1 MIKFKDVHKTYK
13 NTGVNALK
21 GVTFLID
28 DGEFVFIIGK
38 SGSGKSTIMKC
49 INCEEK
55 PSEGAVY
62 IDGFDISN
70 MPRALVPTLRRQI
83 GMIFQDFRLIESK
96 TVYENIAFAGEI
108 IGINKSELRQKVQ
121 VCLNIVGLKE
131 KVDAYPQQLSGGE
144 QQRVAIARAMIS
156 NPKVIVADEPTGNL
170 DPDTS
175 ENIMGLLLDINRA
188 GTTVI
193 VCTHDANLVNK
204 MKKRV
209 IEIEGGLVIRDK
221 EDAAYLEET
230 TDPYAELPIGDLAFG
245 DDADY
250 RTDYDED
257 TYSAANEQP
266 DFYFGETPKSAVVT
280 PPVQTIPA
288 QAPVVPVTAPVEV
301 PVEEIPVESLT
312 VPEVPVEEIPV
323 EALPVEATAVEELPI
338 EEVPVEKAVT
348 EEFTSEPAP
357 IEEIPIPSFSAA
369 LDEPSVE
376 EFSRDGQLSLEEI
389 PVTELLFADAP
400 KEETP
405 SLQDME
411 NDDED
416 DDSWI
421 SKIRMD
427 DIDLDI
433 QEDDE

>member
-21 GVTFLID
+21 GVSFLID

-49 INCEEK
+49 INCEER
-55 PSEGAVY
+55 PSEGAVF

-108 IGINKSELRQKVQ
+108 IGISKSELRQKVQ
-121 VCLNIVGLKE
+121 VCLNTVGLKE
-131 KVDAYPQQLSGGE
+131 KVDAYPQELSGGE

-156 NPKVIVADEPTGNL
+156 NPKMIVADEPTGNL
-170 DPDTS
+170 DPETS
-175 ENIMGLLLDINRA
+175 ENIMGLLLDINRS

-204 MKKRV
+204 MKMRV
-209 IEIEGGLVIRDK
+209 IEIEGGLVVRDK
-221 EDAAYLEET
+221 EDASYIEEKA
-230 TDPYAELPIGDLAFG
+230 DPYAEIPISDIAFG

-250 RTDYDED
+250 RSDYDED
-257 TYSAANEQP
+257 SYTVANEQTE
-266 DFYFGETPKSAVVT
+266 FYFGETPKQAEVNTPAPVETKVEELPVEEIPVNPVPVEAV
-280 PPVQTIPA
+280 PSE
-288 QAPVVPVTAPVEV
+288 VVPVEELPIEEIPVAKLPVEEV
-301 PVEEIPVESLT
+301 PVEEIPISQL
-312 VPEVPVEEIPV
+312 PVEETP
-323 EALPVEATAVEELPI
+323 LKEEVI
-338 EEVPVEKAVT
+338 EEQ
-348 EEFTSEPAP
+348 P
-357 IEEIPIPSFSAA
+357 IS
-369 LDEPSVE
+369 
-376 EFSRDGQLSLEEI
+376 
-389 PVTELLFADAP
+389 ELLFADEDNKNA
-400 KEETP
+400 EA
-405 SLQDME
+405 QDE
-411 NDDED
+411 ADDDNED
-416 DDSWI
+416 DDSWL